1 MNIKIHV
8 KKKKISCTIDR
19 KYKRKLINK
28 FNQVEKLQ
36 RNNL

>member
-8 KKKKISCTIDR
+8 KKKISRTIDR
-19 KYKRKLINK
+19 KYKRKLVNE